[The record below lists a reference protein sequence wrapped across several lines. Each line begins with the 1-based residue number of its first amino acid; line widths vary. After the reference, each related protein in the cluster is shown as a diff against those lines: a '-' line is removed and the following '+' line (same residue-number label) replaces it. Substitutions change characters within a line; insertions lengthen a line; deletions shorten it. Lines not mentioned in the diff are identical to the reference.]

1 MRMKF
6 TRRIAGMEEVQ
17 DAVGCK
23 FHYVPLQ
30 IVLVELLELGLALVV
45 LTEIALFKC
54 DSRVN
59 LVDRDR
65 ELTLDTLNLL
75 A

>member
-1 MRMKF
+1 MK
-6 TRRIAGMEEVQ
+6 EVQ

-23 FHYVPLQ
+23 FHYVPMQ
-30 IVLVELLELGLALVV
+30 VVLVKLLELGLALVV
-45 LTEIALFKC
+45 FTEIALFKS

-59 LVDRDR
+59 LVDRNR
-65 ELTLDTLNLL
+65 KLALDTLNLW